1 MSQAESKAQTK
12 LIEETTKVVSSE
24 DVLAYLREHP
34 DFLQQHPAAIENQ
47 QLDHQCGG
55 ATSLVERQVKQLR
68 QRIQDYAGKLS
79 ELLQA
84 ARRNDVQFE
93 KTKRLVTELSGC
105 RNLHDT
111 TEALQQ
117 AFINEFHAHAVRLVL
132 LQASDEQHTSLV
144 IPAANTEQYDL
155 LSLMA
160 EKPWAYCRQVQG
172 DPLADLLADTNEAMQ
187 SCAILPVH
195 RDAKAIAIIVVASSA
210 ADHYTEE
217 LDTLFLNHVAAVCSR
232 VLGRI
237 CGK

>member
-1 MSQAESKAQTK
+1 MSQAESKTSAA
-12 LIEETTKVVSSE
+12 LVETTQVVSSE
-24 DVLAYLREHP
+24 NVLAYLREHP
-34 DFLQQHPAAIENQ
+34 DFLQQHPSALENQ
-47 QLDHQCGG
+47 TLDHECGG

-105 RNLHDT
+105 TNLHDT
-111 TEALQQ
+111 AAALEH
-117 AFINEFHAHAVRLVL
+117 AFIKEFHAHAVRLVL
-132 LQASDEQHTSLV
+132 LQDSDEQHQSLV
-144 IPAANTEQYDL
+144 IAKPATEQYDL

-172 DPLADLLADTNEAMQ
+172 APLADLFADTEDSMQ

-195 RDAKAIAIIVVASSA
+195 RDEKAMAIIVVASSA

-237 CGK
+237 CGN

>member
-1 MSQAESKAQTK
+1 MSQAESTPQTD
-12 LIEETTKVVSSE
+12 LIETTKVVSSE

-34 DFLQQHPAAIENQ
+34 EFLQQHPAALENQ
-47 QLDHQCGG
+47 LLDHECGG

-93 KTKRLVTELSGC
+93 KTKRLVTQLSGC
-105 RNLHDT
+105 STVHDT
-111 TEALQQ
+111 TAALEH

-132 LQASDEQHTSLV
+132 LQDHAEQHPSLV
-144 IPAANTEQYDL
+144 IAKADTEQFDL

-172 DPLADLLADTNEAMQ
+172 APLADLFANTEESMQ

-195 RDAKAIAIIVVASSA
+195 RDDKAMAIIVVASSA

-217 LDTLFLNHVAAVCSR
+217 LDTLFLNHVAAVSSR

-237 CGK
+237 CGN

>member
-1 MSQAESKAQTK
+1 MSQAESTQHTE
-12 LIEETTKVVSSE
+12 LMETTKVVSSE

-34 DFLQQHPAAIENQ
+34 DFLQQHPVALENQ
-47 QLDHQCGG
+47 LLDHECGG

-105 RNLHDT
+105 SSLHDT
-111 TEALQQ
+111 TAALEH
-117 AFINEFHAHAVRLVL
+117 AFIKEFHAHAVRLVL
-132 LQASDEQHTSLV
+132 LQDNDEQHPSLV
-144 IPAANTEQYDL
+144 IAKPDTEQFEL
-155 LSLMA
+155 LSIMA

-172 DPLADLLADTNEAMQ
+172 APLADLFAGTEESMQ

-195 RDAKAIAIIVVASSA
+195 RDEQAIAIIVVASSA

-217 LDTLFLNHVAAVCSR
+217 LDTLFLNHVAAVSSR

-237 CGK
+237 CGN